1 MVLAV
6 LLLLVLLSMPV
17 VSFKNGKEKR
27 KKKKEKNEEEKE
39 KDMEKIGKDEK
50 KATRR
55 SKNGSRDDG
64 GGREAILTN
73 CLGVFL
79 PVCARGMNP
88 RWCGV

>member
-1 MVLAV
+1 ME
-6 LLLLVLLSMPV
+6 
-17 VSFKNGKEKR
+17 KKRGKR
-27 KKKKEKNEEEKE
+27 KEKNEEEKE
-39 KDMEKIGKDEK
+39 KDVEKIGKDKK

-55 SKNGSRDDG
+55 SKNGSRDD
-64 GGREAILTN
+64 GREAILTN

>member
-1 MVLAV
+1 ME
-6 LLLLVLLSMPV
+6 
-17 VSFKNGKEKR
+17 KKRGKR
-27 KKKKEKNEEEKE
+27 KEKNEEEKE
-39 KDMEKIGKDEK
+39 KDVEKIGKDKK

-55 SKNGSRDDG
+55 SKNSSRDDKR
-64 GGREAILTN
+64 GREAILTN